1 MLATVRKRLM
11 AWWPAFEVYAGGAS
25 FDWRGN
31 TDATKIYEVRT
42 RARALGKNDTT
53 QRKRK

>member
-1 MLATVRKRLM
+1 MRKRLM
-11 AWWPAFEVYAGGAS
+11 AWWPAFEVYAGEAS

-42 RARALGKNDTT
+42 RARALGKNETT
-53 QRKRK
+53 QRKRKS